1 MVVKMWISIECN
13 IHLLLPSMGRKSG
26 VEMWPAVVEAARPR
40 LPQPTPRTVRSRCSS
55 TCPWPRPW
63 RPPRWGCTCSC
74 QAFRQRDEQVGSH
87 LRPHSHRWPSQT
99 HCSELSGQQVG
110 SPTHL
115 WSGPYDTIFVGVLVM
130 SQFSNLWR
138 MPNSFCKGFG
148 PAIRMGQSSQFQW
161 SPTTYMRDSSQFPLA
176 VGWYW

>member
-1 MVVKMWISIECN
+1 M
-13 IHLLLPSMGRKSG
+13 PSKGRKSG

-55 TCPWPRPW
+55 TCPWQRPW

-99 HCSELSGQQVG
+99 HWSELSGQQVG
-110 SPTHL
+110 SPTQL
-115 WSGPYDTIFVGVLVM
+115 SSGPYDRIFVADLFLSPILQSMMNAKLISKQWFWHCHENRLVKAI
-130 SQFSNLWR
+130 QTIPLNSNYL
-138 MPNSFCKGFG
+138 SV
-148 PAIRMGQSSQFQW
+148 SS
-161 SPTTYMRDSSQFPLA
+161 
-176 VGWYW
+176 